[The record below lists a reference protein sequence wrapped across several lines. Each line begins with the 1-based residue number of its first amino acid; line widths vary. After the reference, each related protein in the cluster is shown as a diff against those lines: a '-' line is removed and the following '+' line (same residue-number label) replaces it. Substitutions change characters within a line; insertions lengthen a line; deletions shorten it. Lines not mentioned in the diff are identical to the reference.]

1 MCLYT
6 HMKKFT
12 RVKKVGGH
20 QYVYEITPYYDK
32 QTKNSKQKSKYL
44 GTLVNGDIR
53 RPRSSPPRSSF
64 DYGEFL
70 PFMKVMD
77 ELSVKSILHSLLPR
91 QEADSV
97 LTLALN
103 RLVRPVAM
111 MNVRTWFEGTYLS
124 KLYGDLPISSQNL
137 SEFMDRLGG
146 SAVPMQF
153 SERFIKTLGK
163 GSPLIYDITSLSSA
177 SELMDILEYG
187 YNRDLESMPQLNIS
201 IVAHKDLGV
210 PIFYDVHP
218 GSIVDVSTLKNT
230 IKKLNALGL
239 REPTMVMDKG
249 FFSGPN
255 LGELA
260 RSGYDYVMPAT
271 FKSKE
276 VRSLVSRSR
285 RGIESGKY
293 LQMYEDMTVFVRPF
307 QITLDENPVEG
318 FVYYDMKREQEEKS
332 KFYIRLQGVLGRL
345 RARKVRDFERPM
357 KVFETIAGDL
367 ASYVKHG
374 FNAGRFD
381 AKVRDKAVA
390 QRVNR
395 MGVTVVA
402 CRGGQGWEEALRWVR
417 ERDEIEKMFRQLKTD
432 IEVAPLR
439 VHKTEV
445 AKGWIFVAF
454 VSLILRS
461 RMAKL
466 MRDTGLLKD
475 YSMPGLLLELGKLK
489 RMELADGTIITAEVT
504 KKQREIYEKL
514 EIVP

>member
-1 MCLYT
+1 
-6 HMKKFT
+6 MKKFT

-20 QYVYEITPYYDK
+20 QYIYEITPYYDK
-32 QTKNSKQKSKYL
+32 QTKNTKQKSKYL
-44 GTLVNGDIR
+44 GTLVNGDVR
-53 RPRSSPPRSSF
+53 RPRSRPPRNSF

-77 ELSVKSILHSLLPR
+77 ELSVKRILHSLLSQ

-97 LTLALN
+97 LALALN

-124 KLYGDLPISSQNL
+124 TLYGDLPISSQNL

-146 SAVPMQF
+146 SAIPMQF
-153 SERFIKTLGK
+153 SEKFIRSLEK

-239 REPTMVMDKG
+239 KQPTMVMDKG
-249 FFSGPN
+249 FFSAPN
-255 LGELA
+255 LDALA
-260 RSGYDYVMPAT
+260 QSGYSYVMPAT
-271 FKSKE
+271 YKSKE
-276 VRSLVSRSR
+276 IKSLVSRSR

-293 LQMYEDMTVFVRPF
+293 LQKYEDLTIFVRPF
-307 QITLDENPVEG
+307 QITLEETPVEG

-332 KFYIRLQGVLGRL
+332 KFYIRLQDALDRL
-345 RARKVRDFERPM
+345 KARKLREYEEPR
-357 KVFETIAGDL
+357 KVFEQLALDF
-367 ASYVKHG
+367 ASYIRYSIHE
-374 FNAGRFD
+374 GRFEV
-381 AKVRDKAVA
+381 KVKDKAVA
-390 QRVNR
+390 QRVNM
-395 MGVTVVA
+395 MGFTVVS
-402 CRGGQGWEEALRWVR
+402 CRGGQGWEETLRWIR

-432 IEVAPLR
+432 IEVVPLR

-475 YSMPGLLLELGKLK
+475 YSMPGMLLELGKLK
-489 RMELADGTIITAEVT
+489 RMELADGSMITAEVT
-504 KKQREIYEKL
+504 KKQRGILEKL
-514 EIVP
+514 EIVV